1 MLFLLFIIGL
11 ILYLILNI
19 ISNKLSYKNEIKYGS
34 DIVQLEIL
42 FAGISVVSIFFI
54 IIIII
59 FYPYNIDK
67 KLAMYEE
74 ENQKI
79 ETKIKDTVRAYMN
92 YEQETYK
99 KLVEE
104 ADLTT
109 LLIAYP
115 DLNSNELVKYEIEQ
129 YKTNSD
135 KIKSFKEEQIHKS
148 TLNWWLYFGK

>member
-1 MLFLLFIIGL
+1 MLILLFVIGVL
-11 ILYLILNI
+11 LYFILNI
-19 ISNKLSYKNEIKYGS
+19 ISNNLSFKNDAKYKS
-34 DIVQLEIL
+34 DIEQLKLL
-42 FAGISVVSIFFI
+42 FAVISDVSIFLI

-67 KLAMYEE
+67 KLSMYEE

-79 ETKIKDTVRAYMN
+79 ETKIKDTVTVYMN

-99 KLVEE
+99 NLVET

-109 LLIAYP
+109 LLVAYP

-129 YKTNSD
+129 YKVNSD
-135 KIKSFKEEQIHKS
+135 KIKEIKEEQIHRS

>member
-1 MLFLLFIIGL
+1 MLILLFITGI
-11 ILYLILNI
+11 
-19 ISNKLSYKNEIKYGS
+19 
-34 DIVQLEIL
+34 IL
-42 FAGISVVSIFFI
+42 FLISYINIPKINRYFGNVLDICNVFGIVISFMCGFI
-54 IIIII
+54 LICILLF

-79 ETKIKDTVRAYMN
+79 ETKIKDTVRVYMN

-99 KLVEE
+99 NLVET

-109 LLIAYP
+109 LLVAYP

-129 YKTNSD
+129 YKANSD
-135 KIKSFKEEQIHKS
+135 KIKEIKEQQIHKS

>member
-1 MLFLLFIIGL
+1 MLILIFLIGILFIIFGI
-11 ILYLILNI
+11 IL
-19 ISNKLSYKNEIKYGS
+19 EFRGS
-34 DIVQLEIL
+34 DIVYECFSGLGTILSFISILIIGIIL
-42 FAGISVVSIFFI
+42 F
-54 IIIII
+54 

-79 ETKIKDTVRAYMN
+79 EAKIKDTVRVYMS

-99 KLVEE
+99 NLVENAE
-104 ADLTT
+104 LTT

-135 KIKSFKEEQIHKS
+135 KIKEIKEKQIYKS
-148 TLNWWLYFGK
+148 TFNWWLYFGK